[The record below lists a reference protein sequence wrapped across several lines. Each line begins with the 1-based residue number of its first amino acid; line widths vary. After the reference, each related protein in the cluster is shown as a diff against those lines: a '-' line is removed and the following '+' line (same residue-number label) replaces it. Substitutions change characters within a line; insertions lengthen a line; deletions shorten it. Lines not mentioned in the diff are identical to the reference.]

1 MVLFEALSSLSLPW
15 LTKPTQANKKDS
27 SVANAHHSNRFTLLL
42 TNYNRMKKTNFTQM
56 PFFRRWLFY
65 PLFLLVL
72 GYQELAAQSLACN
85 DLVQASIDNTPNSC
99 QVTINTDM
107 ILEGTPVPG
116 QNYEI
121 VIKQGIAVIATGIN
135 QVTITNASLYFGS
148 TLTATIKNLTTNNS
162 CWGQLILEDKMP
174 PVITCSDIT
183 VNCYDNLNNIP
194 APNAV
199 DNCDLTPTVTLVGE
213 VVNSNNLCVNGYATI
228 IRTYKA
234 SDDWGN
240 VSASCTQN
248 IRVNR
253 PTVIDFPEDIIWTC
267 EQYAKFPDITKT
279 NPLHP
284 YIKDT
289 DNNTPLVIDVNLNP
303 DCDDNDLPGT
313 DIETI
318 NSTNTQNQ
326 GLGSPGNGLDD
337 ADVLGL
343 TGSGV
348 VKNIQGQ
355 YCNYQSTHYD
365 QTLTACGNT
374 FKIIRTW
381 TVLNW
386 CTGSVVTTGVGGEDN
401 IQVVKVVD
409 KKAPLIERPPF
420 TVSANFPG
428 QHPQPCRSQGF
439 LLAPTSLSDNCNTIT
454 VKIFTTVGEAIYTVG
469 GNGANGGLIPPPGLP
484 VGNHNVVYQA
494 TDACG
499 NQTTLN
505 VPVTVID
512 DLVPIAVCD
521 EITDV
526 NLGSDGKAV
535 VFASTFD
542 DGSWDNCC
550 LDHFEVRRMTD
561 NCNIAGNTDFK
572 PTVTFCCADITTSP
586 ITVVFRALDCDGNAN
601 ECMVQVN
608 VNDKTAPTLTN
619 CPNNQRITCD
629 WYAQNLETQLAN
641 LQGNQAAQ
649 SQYLDQ
655 FFGKPTFFDNCSY
668 TLNPTISINID
679 QCLEGTI
686 TRTWSAK
693 DPSNNQTPPQACT
706 QRIFVDHVSD
716 WAVEFPGDVSVN
728 CTSTPP
734 DLGTPEIFYETC
746 ELVAI
751 SHDDQ
756 LFTIVP
762 DACYKIVRTWT
773 VINWCVVGAIVDQE
787 VVESPESAFGFPLNN
802 CDFNGD
808 NECNSRTFR
817 DSWRNSPQ
825 ARPGA
830 AQATNTTGPDTDPD
844 SDPWDGYITYQQT
857 IKVQDSVKPKFP
869 VGCVVDTVKI
879 TGNSCLATFTLPKPV
894 VDECNPDYVDITSNG
909 PLGAGLGPFPN
920 IPPGTYN
927 VTYTAS
933 DKCNNSATCSTTV
946 TVVDRK
952 KPTPYCKNGLVVE
965 LMVIPDP
972 MVTIWA
978 SDFNA
983 GSYDNCPGTLKF
995 SFSSNT
1001 SETSR
1006 TYNCSHVGQQQTVQI
1021 WVTDAAGNQDY
1032 CETFVWIQANMQQC
1046 PDTLTAAKI
1055 GGSISNEENKPV
1067 ENVTVNLSGQSN
1079 GSVMTTNAGMYN
1091 FGNIPFGN
1099 DVTVSPVKDDD
1110 PLNGVTTFDLVII
1123 SKHILGVQSL
1133 NSPYKIIAADANKS
1147 KSVTTAD
1154 LVELRKLILQINTA
1168 FSNNTSWRFIK
1179 KGYVFPDPANPWS
1192 EPIPEV
1198 VSINDIPT
1206 IVLDADFV
1214 AVKTGDVNGSA
1225 HASLAGES
1233 VDDRNTTGTYVLFAE
1248 EKIVE
1253 KGEIFTVTFDAP
1265 KQEVAG
1271 YQFTLNFDP
1280 GMLDLVE
1287 LIPGVAK
1294 EENFGLTLLEKGAVT
1309 ASWNGN
1315 ANLGTSLFSLT
1326 FQAKSNGKLSDLLNI
1341 NSRFTKAEAYD
1352 LNGGLLG
1359 VHLAFNGT
1367 AGTGF
1372 ALFQNTPNPFKGQ
1385 TAIGFNLPEAGR
1397 AKLIV
1402 TDVSGKVV
1410 FTTEGDFF
1418 AGYNEV
1424 TLTRKNLPSFGVLYY
1439 TLETA
1444 TETATKKM
1452 VVIGD

>member
-1 MVLFEALSSLSLPW
+1 
-15 LTKPTQANKKDS
+15 
-27 SVANAHHSNRFTLLL
+27 
-42 TNYNRMKKTNFTQM
+42 
-56 PFFRRWLFY
+56 
-65 PLFLLVL
+65 
-72 GYQELAAQSLACN
+72 
-85 DLVQASIDNTPNSC
+85 
-99 QVTINTDM
+99 
-107 ILEGTPVPG
+107 
-116 QNYEI
+116 
-121 VIKQGIAVIATGIN
+121 
-135 QVTITNASLYFGS
+135 
-148 TLTATIKNLTTNNS
+148 
-162 CWGQLILEDKMP
+162 
-174 PVITCSDIT
+174 
-183 VNCYDNLNNIP
+183 
-194 APNAV
+194 
-199 DNCDLTPTVTLVGE
+199 
-213 VVNSNNLCVNGYATI
+213 
-228 IRTYKA
+228 
-234 SDDWGN
+234 
-240 VSASCTQN
+240 
-248 IRVNR
+248 
-253 PTVIDFPEDIIWTC
+253 
-267 EQYAKFPDITKT
+267 
-279 NPLHP
+279 
-284 YIKDT
+284 
-289 DNNTPLVIDVNLNP
+289 
-303 DCDDNDLPGT
+303 
-313 DIETI
+313 
-318 NSTNTQNQ
+318 
-326 GLGSPGNGLDD
+326 
-337 ADVLGL
+337 
-343 TGSGV
+343 
-348 VKNIQGQ
+348 
-355 YCNYQSTHYD
+355 
-365 QTLTACGNT
+365 
-374 FKIIRTW
+374 
-381 TVLNW
+381 
-386 CTGSVVTTGVGGEDN
+386 
-401 IQVVKVVD
+401 
-409 KKAPLIERPPF
+409 
-420 TVSANFPG
+420 
-428 QHPQPCRSQGF
+428 
-439 LLAPTSLSDNCNTIT
+439 
-454 VKIFTTVGEAIYTVG
+454 
-469 GNGANGGLIPPPGLP
+469 
-484 VGNHNVVYQA
+484 
-494 TDACG
+494 
-499 NQTTLN
+499 
-505 VPVTVID
+505 
-512 DLVPIAVCD
+512 
-521 EITDV
+521 
-526 NLGSDGKAV
+526 
-535 VFASTFD
+535 
-542 DGSWDNCC
+542 
-550 LDHFEVRRMTD
+550 
-561 NCNIAGNTDFK
+561 
-572 PTVTFCCADITTSP
+572 
-586 ITVVFRALDCDGNAN
+586 
-601 ECMVQVN
+601 
-608 VNDKTAPTLTN
+608 
-619 CPNNQRITCD
+619 
-629 WYAQNLETQLAN
+629 
-641 LQGNQAAQ
+641 
-649 SQYLDQ
+649 
-655 FFGKPTFFDNCSY
+655 
-668 TLNPTISINID
+668 
-679 QCLEGTI
+679 
-686 TRTWSAK
+686 
-693 DPSNNQTPPQACT
+693 
-706 QRIFVDHVSD
+706 
-716 WAVEFPGDVSVN
+716 
-728 CTSTPP
+728 
-734 DLGTPEIFYETC
+734 
-746 ELVAI
+746 
-751 SHDDQ
+751 
-756 LFTIVP
+756 
-762 DACYKIVRTWT
+762 
-773 VINWCVVGAIVDQE
+773 
-787 VVESPESAFGFPLNN
+787 
-802 CDFNGD
+802 
-808 NECNSRTFR
+808 
-817 DSWRNSPQ
+817 
-825 ARPGA
+825 
-830 AQATNTTGPDTDPD
+830 
-844 SDPWDGYITYQQT
+844 
-857 IKVQDSVKPKFP
+857 
-869 VGCVVDTVKI
+869 
-879 TGNSCLATFTLPKPV
+879 
-894 VDECNPDYVDITSNG
+894 
-909 PLGAGLGPFPN
+909 
-920 IPPGTYN
+920 
-927 VTYTAS
+927 
-933 DKCNNSATCSTTV
+933 
-946 TVVDRK
+946 VDRK

-1110 PLNGVTTFDLVII
+1110 HLNGVTTFDLVII